1 MPVNISEQRA
11 KMALADAFQPP
22 SSHINQAVPWL
33 FILGSRTLPA
43 GKMREQDIELAT
55 LEVDLRLPSAWKG
68 MEPTEPGY
76 DGVIEGC
83 LAGNRRSQQRV
94 YELFYGK
101 MMAVCLRYT
110 KNHDQAKDILQDGFI
125 KVFRNLA
132 HFNRAGSFEG
142 WVRKIMVNTAID
154 HFRRARHSYLLLGE
168 DRSMEEF
175 EDIAESEEVE
185 DDAAFEL
192 KPADVIN
199 AMQKL
204 TPAYRTVFNLYVFEE
219 MTHKEIAATL
229 GINIGTSKSNLAK
242 AKINLKRLLV
252 KEHKLH

>member
-1 MPVNISEQRA
+1 MSQR
-11 KMALADAFQPP
+11 
-22 SSHINQAVPWL
+22 
-33 FILGSRTLPA
+33 
-43 GKMREQDIELAT
+43 DIELAT
-55 LEVDLRLPSAWKG
+55 LDGNVRLDPAWKS
-68 MEPTEPGY
+68 MEAAEPVY
-76 DGVIEGC
+76 DGIIDGC
-83 LAGNRRSQQRV
+83 IAGERRSQQQV

-101 MMAVCLRYT
+101 MMSVCLRYT

-125 KVFRNLA
+125 KVFRSLEN
-132 HFNRAGSFEG
+132 FNREGSFEG
-142 WVRKIMVNTAID
+142 WVRRIMVNTAID

-175 EDIAESEEVE
+175 EDIAESEEPEE
-185 DDAAFEL
+185 DSTADL

-219 MTHKEIAATL
+219 MTHKEIADTL

-242 AKINLKRLLV
+242 AKNNLKRLLK
-252 KEHKLH
+252 KEHNLP